1 MKRTD
6 TATLAK
12 AMDALARDIQSG
24 DGVANAAIHE
34 AAERLRELE
43 RERDEAIRQRN
54 ETNRSSKYACYSY
67 YQEKLK
73 SERELNDLRDRL
85 NEILNPPPLKHPH
98 ETGGG
103 GMGTL
108 PK

>member
-43 RERDEAIRQRN
+43 RERDEALKQSAKFCDIAERAINYMDPRYVYLEKIRPELDQ
-54 ETNRSSKYACYSY
+54 
-67 YQEKLK
+67 LK
-73 SERELNDLRDRL
+73 KGAR
-85 NEILNPPPLKHPH
+85 
-98 ETGGG
+98 
-103 GMGTL
+103 
-108 PK
+108 

>member
-1 MKRTD
+1 MSRRTD

-43 RERDEAIRQRN
+43 RERDN
-54 ETNRSSKYACYSY
+54 
-67 YQEKLK
+67 L
-73 SERELNDLRDRL
+73 LDRL

-108 PK
+108 PN

>member
-1 MKRTD
+1 MKRTH

-43 RERDEAIRQRN
+43 RERDN
-54 ETNRSSKYACYSY
+54 
-67 YQEKLK
+67 L
-73 SERELNDLRDRL
+73 LDRL

-98 ETGGG
+98 KMGGG

-108 PK
+108 PTS

>member
-43 RERDEAIRQRN
+43 RERDN
-54 ETNRSSKYACYSY
+54 
-67 YQEKLK
+67 L
-73 SERELNDLRDRL
+73 LDRL
-85 NEILNPPPLKHPH
+85 NEILNPPPLKQTQKMPDAN
-98 ETGGG
+98 
-103 GMGTL
+103 
-108 PK
+108 

>member
-43 RERDEAIRQRN
+43 RERDN
-54 ETNRSSKYACYSY
+54 
-67 YQEKLK
+67 L
-73 SERELNDLRDRL
+73 LDRL
-85 NEILNPPPLKHPH
+85 NEILNPPALKQTH

>member
-6 TATLAK
+6 TSTLAK

-43 RERDEAIRQRN
+43 RERDEAAK
-54 ETNRSSKYACYSY
+54 EALY
-67 YQEKLK
+67 YKTRYELLKDSMDVFAEK
-73 SERELNDLRDRL
+73 
-85 NEILNPPPLKHPH
+85 
-98 ETGGG
+98 
-103 GMGTL
+103 
-108 PK
+108 